1 MLRIVIT
8 IVEWKLLEKIRIML
22 KSQRKSATSIARL
35 DWQGLS
41 YFSLQGYWF
50 CVHFFPQRSVPKS
63 FDQSM
68 TNLQNKVREN
78 NCASKFERCVVED
91 SLPPLARFR
100 RKGWELV
107 YNPGHTPLLVVSSE
121 MFVCWAC
128 FENMQKSSR
137 VLMLSLSVL
146 DFGEEESNKG
156 SKERAQGTQSS
167 G

>member
-1 MLRIVIT
+1 M
-8 IVEWKLLEKIRIML
+8 
-22 KSQRKSATSIARL
+22 
-35 DWQGLS
+35 
-41 YFSLQGYWF
+41 
-50 CVHFFPQRSVPKS
+50 PKS

-78 NCASKFERCVVED
+78 NCASKFERCVVF
-91 SLPPLARFR
+91 ARFR

-107 YNPGHTPLLVVSSE
+107 YNPGHTLLLVVSSE
-121 MFVCWAC
+121 MFVCRAC

-146 DFGEEESNKG
+146 DFGEEENNKG